1 VGILHVVIPVP
12 YQLKVRYHPNA
23 LSVGRQFEILSGFL
37 NVEGQRITVFL
48 TKCCIRGISMVDK
61 VSSIN

>member
-1 VGILHVVIPVP
+1 
-12 YQLKVRYHPNA
+12 VRYHPNA